1 MKPVR
6 DTHSG
11 PGLPLF
17 LHWQIAIAEMNG
29 NSKFKVANVQFKV
42 GNRQFEVAPIS
53 TVLQSI
59 AVMLEMLETVTC
71 LIVRVTLW

>member
-29 NSKFKVANVQFKV
+29 NSKFKVANVQF
-42 GNRQFEVAPIS
+42 EVAPVS

-59 AVMLEMLETVTC
+59 AVMLEKCWKL
-71 LIVRVTLW
+71 LPARLFA

>member
-59 AVMLEMLETVTC
+59 AVMLEKCWKL
-71 LIVRVTLW
+71 LPARLFARH